1 MTKKNQ
7 QPEQQPEQPR
17 DIREMTADTVGLDLL
32 QALLAEIKLLPKP
45 WASLPKS
52 KQDDVIDR
60 LRARVETNV
69 KMAVHLIASDNRTV
83 VVGDLE
89 QVASKDGIKAQF
101 KISPNSEGRHHLFD
115 SVGHACLIVI
125 AGAEDD
131 QRAIDLGHE
140 YHDNDGGGMDD
151 DNIVD
156 AEITTIEQQ
165 PLQAELD
172 EANIAGYE
180 AADDGLGQ
188 DACPVMDRRLCI
200 EWIKGWKAWHE
211 KHDQPA
217 DKTEGATERPSPSP
231 PTRSPGRKVRRSTA

>member
-125 AGAEDD
+125 AGAEAHTSGMDEVQGEDD
-131 QRAIDLGHE
+131 QRAMDLGHE
-140 YHDNDGGGMDD
+140 YHDNDGGGMDGD
-151 DNIVD
+151 VVD
-156 AEITTIEQQ
+156 AEFKAIEQQ

-172 EANIAGYE
+172 EAYLQGRE
-180 AADDGLGQ
+180 AAAEGLGQ
-188 DACPVMDRRLCI
+188 DACPVMPGALCI
-200 EWIKGWKAWHE
+200 EWAKGWKAWHE
-211 KHDQPA
+211 EHDETA
-217 DKTEGATERPSPSP
+217 GATEGAPE
-231 PTRSPGRKVRRSTA
+231 